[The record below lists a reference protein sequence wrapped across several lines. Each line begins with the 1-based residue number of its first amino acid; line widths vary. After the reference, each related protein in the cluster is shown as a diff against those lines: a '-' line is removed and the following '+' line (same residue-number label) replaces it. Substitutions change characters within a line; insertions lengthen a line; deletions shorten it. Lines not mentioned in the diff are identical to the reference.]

1 MENNQ
6 LESINTIESINKIET
21 IESIEK
27 MNTSNYFDYQISKAL
42 SDHCM
47 MYSLFFTT
55 IFTIGWIYKE
65 KPKTKRVLISY
76 PISLF
81 LRYKFYGFY
90 LWMDSIQ
97 IGCYILSYFDENKI
111 KII

>member
-27 MNTSNYFDYQISKAL
+27 MNTSNYFDYQTLL

-47 MYSLFFTT
+47 IYSIFFTT

-97 IGCYILSYFDENKI
+97 IGCYILSCFDENKI